1 MYAFAYRQ
9 NYGTALL
16 QSGYLIRSKLELET
30 EIDHLKFYIQ
40 SECSYDDGTHI
51 DRERDQECNKMK
63 NSRQIVLHKLYTLQ
77 RTIMDWNHFESMI
90 HELLVSTSSHALVS
104 IENRI
109 NELNRHHHH
118 HHHHHHRHLSEQ
130 EQERNTLGTPPRKD
144 DTFSGPF
151 LPFDTLSIEINPVEK
166 MIIAFAY
173 SFNFNQNKRCTEL
186 DVVRDEALI
195 INNNSSSTTTNN
207 DIMTTKPT
215 VSLRIG
221 FLSFDINDHPTAHLI
236 EGIFKVIESK
246 RKNKNKLFE
255 SLYTVIFSYGKNDAS
270 DYRKILQSSS
280 DEFVDLVEK
289 SHQDSIAIIRAYK
302 LDIILDMQMYTL
314 GHRAEILARCVS
326 PIQINYL
333 VYPGTSGSSFLD
345 TIVVDKIVAP
355 PEHAIFFTEKLL
367 ILPTSYQVSYYDRY
381 LDLTEFNNLL
391 RHNNWHDYKM
401 QLRTA
406 YGLPMDPNAI
416 VFCNFNKLDKLEPQS
431 FKVWMQIL
439 ARVRNSY
446 LWLLLPSQKKEKG
459 KMVAENIKKYAFY
472 FGIQQ
477 SRILFARRVS
487 KSEHIIRHFAADLF
501 LDNLVYGAHSTA
513 TDSLRGVLPI
523 LTLTGKDFPS
533 RVATSLYDS
542 MRVHYSSSSSSSSD
556 AKDLVFDHMVCYSCR
571 EFEDL
576 AVSFCDLGFDFY
588 LFF

>member
-1 MYAFAYRQ
+1 
-9 NYGTALL
+9 
-16 QSGYLIRSKLELET
+16 
-30 EIDHLKFYIQ
+30 
-40 SECSYDDGTHI
+40 
-51 DRERDQECNKMK
+51 
-63 NSRQIVLHKLYTLQ
+63 
-77 RTIMDWNHFESMI
+77 MI
-90 HELLVSTSSHALVS
+90 HELHLSTFSHALVS

-109 NELNRHHHH
+109 NELN
-118 HHHHHHRHLSEQ
+118 HHRHRHHLSEQ
-130 EQERNTLGTPPRKD
+130 EQEQEHHILGAPRKD
-144 DTFSGPF
+144 DTFTGPF
-151 LPFDTLSIEINPVEK
+151 LPFDTLSIEINPIEK

-186 DVVRDEALI
+186 DLIPDDVDAPI
-195 INNNSSSTTTNN
+195 INNSTNNIITTTTKTKTK
-207 DIMTTKPT
+207 TTD
-215 VSLRIG
+215 SLRIG
-221 FLSFDINDHPTAHLI
+221 FLSFDINDHPTSHLI
-236 EGIFKVIESK
+236 EGIFKVIENK
-246 RKNKNKLFE
+246 RKNKDKLFE
-255 SLYTVIFSYGKNDAS
+255 NLYTVIFSYGKNDDS

-280 DEFVDLVEK
+280 DVFVDIVEK
-289 SHQDSIAIIRAYK
+289 SHQASMAIIRGYK

-333 VYPGTSGSSFLD
+333 VYPGSSGSSFLE

-355 PEHAIFFTEKLL
+355 PEQAVYFTEKLL

-381 LDLTEFNNLL
+381 LDLTDFDNFLK
-391 RHNNWHDYKM
+391 HNNWHDYKM

-406 YGLPMDPNAI
+406 YGLPTNPTAI

-439 ARVRNSY
+439 ARVKYSY
-446 LWLLLPSQKKEKG
+446 LWLLIPSQKKEKG

-472 FGIQQ
+472 FGVQQ

-523 LTLTGKDFPS
+523 LTLTGKEFPS

-542 MRVHYSSSSSSSSD
+542 MRAQHDSSGG
-556 AKDLVFDHMVCYSCR
+556 AGEKDFVFDHMVCYSWK

-576 AVSFCDLGFDFY
+576 AVSFFDLGFFY
-588 LFF
+588 FVFFFLFFFFFFNIMIFTLNLVGN